1 MSLCVSYGY
10 VVRTGIPIGW
20 NYGVWYGVTSSL
32 ENVKKFCESVDVNQ
46 EFPMSMNTYAKVQSC
61 RVLLSRN
68 EAEYNSLVNEKKKEG
83 KINQID
89 ETK

>member
-32 ENVKKFCESVDVNQ
+32 ENVRKFCKSVDVNQ
-46 EFPMSMNTYAKVQSC
+46 EFPMTMNTYAKVQSC
-61 RVLLSRN
+61 KVLLRRN
-68 EAEYNSLVNEKKKEG
+68 EAEYNTLGKEKKEE
-83 KINQID
+83 KINTVD
-89 ETK
+89 ETE